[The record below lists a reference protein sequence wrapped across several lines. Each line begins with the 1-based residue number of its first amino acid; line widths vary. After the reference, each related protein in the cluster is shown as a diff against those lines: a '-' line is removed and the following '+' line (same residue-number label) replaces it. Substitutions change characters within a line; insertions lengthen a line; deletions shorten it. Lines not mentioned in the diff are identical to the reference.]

1 MVKKFSELSVNELYE
16 ILKSR
21 AEIFLLEQNIICQDM
36 DDKDRDSIHCF
47 FANGNRVVAYLRAFY
62 SGKDTV
68 TIGRVLTLVHGQG
81 LGSELM
87 RKGIDEIKKRF
98 TVNKICVHSQKQA
111 ENFYK
116 KIGFNTVSG
125 EYLEEGVVHI
135 NMEMQ
140 I

>member
-1 MVKKFSELSVNELYE
+1 M
-16 ILKSR
+16 
-21 AEIFLLEQNIICQDM
+21 LEQNIICQDM